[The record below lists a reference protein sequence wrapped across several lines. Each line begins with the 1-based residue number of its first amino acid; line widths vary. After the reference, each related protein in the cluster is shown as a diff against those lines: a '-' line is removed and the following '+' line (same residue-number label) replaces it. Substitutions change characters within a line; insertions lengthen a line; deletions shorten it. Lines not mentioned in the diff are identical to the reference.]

1 MRKSCSIGDTEKNAP
16 RNAFPCMRSCRSPR
30 SVASRAILKPG
41 SVKTRMFLSMIS
53 FRAHSGSRSHAAS
66 PSSSD
71 SQTRDPPSDMPSS
84 GLVWVKALGSQQ
96 RTTLTWRR
104 SQLTRMRSGA
114 AIMKYEVGAPFF
126 SDPYFGFAL
135 TWMISFGLP
144 NSSTTLS
151 RS

>member
-1 MRKSCSIGDTEKNAP
+1 M
-16 RNAFPCMRSCRSPR
+16 
-30 SVASRAILKPG
+30 
-41 SVKTRMFLSMIS
+41 
-53 FRAHSGSRSHAAS
+53 
-66 PSSSD
+66 
-71 SQTRDPPSDMPSS
+71 
-84 GLVWVKALGSQQ
+84 KALGSQQ

-114 AIMKYEVGAPFF
+114 AIMKYDVGAPFF